1 MKRFINTTTILLFI
15 LFLAAFL
22 RLWKLGTIPPHLT
35 SDEVALGY
43 NAYSILK
50 TGKDFWGESLP
61 IVFKS
66 FGDYTPG
73 LYVYLAAPFIGVM
86 GLNELSVRLPNAI
99 FGVIIVYFVL
109 VSWQL
114 PTPGLYIFPE
124 VPGYLTSPFA

>member
-1 MKRFINTTTILLFI
+1 MYKNIFSKKNTIIIVLVV
-15 LFLAAFL
+15 AAFL
-22 RLWKLGTIPPHLT
+22 RLWKLGKIPPHLT
-35 SDEVALGY
+35 SDEAALGY

-99 FGVIIVYFVL
+99 FGVII
-109 VSWQL
+109 
-114 PTPGLYIFPE
+114 
-124 VPGYLTSPFA
+124 